1 VKSPWYAILA
11 FALVAVVGLSGCV
24 GKKAAKAPLPPPAAS
39 ESTGTVTPTD
49 YSNSARWLAVP
60 ASPGKQADV
69 FYIYPT
75 AYSRETSSDPAICA
89 VDNAGMM
96 TSAQEA
102 YARQAM
108 AFDPSA
114 NIYAPY
120 YRQIDANYQLGLSP
134 AQQVANIRR
143 EPLVDVQAAFE
154 YYLTNYN
161 QGRPF
166 ILVAHSQG
174 SAVAKL
180 LLSGYLKDHPEVYKR
195 MIAAY
200 VVGQSV
206 TPEYL
211 AENPHLKFATGP
223 DDTGVIVSW
232 NTEAESI
239 AATNPVTTP
248 GGIAINP
255 ISWTTS
261 EETATANQNLGSIRL
276 NPFNGG
282 RPVMEK
288 NGQERAYMNLAD
300 ARVDKKR
307 GVVVCSTPNPKH
319 YEFGFPEGV
328 YHTFD
333 YPFYFFNVRANAA
346 QRIQAYLDGN
356 GGS

>member
-1 VKSPWYAILA
+1 MKTLRYAIPA
-11 FALVAVVGLSGCV
+11 FMLVAVVGLSGCG
-24 GKKAAKAPLPPPAAS
+24 GKQATKAALPPPAPS
-39 ESTGTVTPTD
+39 ESTGTVEPTD
-49 YSNSARWLAVP
+49 YSEPAHWLAVP
-60 ASPGKQADV
+60 KSPDKKADV

-75 AYSRETSSDPAICA
+75 AYSREATSDPAFCA
-89 VDNAGMM
+89 VDNAQMM
-96 TSAQEA
+96 QSAQGA

-120 YRQIDANYQLGLSP
+120 YRQIDATYQLGLP
-134 AQQVANIRR
+134 ADEQQANIASQ
-143 EPLVDVQAAFE
+143 PLLDVQAAFE
-154 YYLTNYN
+154 YYLENNN

-180 LLSGYLKDHPEVYKR
+180 LLSGYLKDNPKVYER

-200 VVGQSV
+200 VVGQSI

-223 DDTGVIVSW
+223 DDTGVVISW

-255 ISWTTS
+255 ITWTTG
-261 EETATANQNLGSIRL
+261 EEPAAASQNLGSVLL
-276 NPFNGG
+276 NPLNGG
-282 RPVMEK
+282 KPVMEK
-288 NGQERAYMNLAD
+288 DGRERAFKGIAD
-300 ARVDKKR
+300 ARVDKER

-333 YPFYFFNVRANAA
+333 YPFYFFNIRANAA
-346 QRIQAYLDGN
+346 QRVKAYLAAS
-356 GGS
+356 GGE

>member
-1 VKSPWYAILA
+1 MRVLKCVSLA
-11 FALVAVVGLSGCV
+11 CVLVLALGLSGCS
-24 GKKAAKAPLPPPAAS
+24 GKQAKAPIAPYTGP

-49 YSNSARWLAVP
+49 YSQAAHWLAVP
-60 ASPGKQADV
+60 KSPDKQVDV

-75 AYSRETSSDPAICA
+75 AYSREASSDPDVCA
-89 VDNAGMM
+89 VDNPGMM
-96 TSAQEA
+96 KSAQEA

-120 YRQIDANYQLGLSP
+120 YRQIDATYQLGLS
-134 AQQVANIRR
+134 AAEQKENIDGA
-143 EPLVDVQAAFE
+143 PLVDVQAAFE
-154 YYLTNYN
+154 YYLKNYN

-166 ILVAHSQG
+166 IIAAHSQG
-174 SAVAKL
+174 SAVAKRL
-180 LLSGYLKDHPEVYKR
+180 LAGYMKDNPDVYKR
-195 MIAAY
+195 MVAAY
-200 VVGQSV
+200 IVGQSI
-206 TPEYL
+206 TPQYL
-211 AENPHLKFATGP
+211 ADNPHLKFATGP
-223 DDTGVIVSW
+223 ADTGVIISW

-239 AATNPVTTP
+239 AATNPVTMP

-255 ISWTTS
+255 ITWTTT
-261 EETATANQNLGSIRL
+261 EETATAEQNLGSIRL

-282 RPVMEK
+282 RPVMDK
-288 NGQERAYMNLAD
+288 NGGERAYKDMAD

-333 YPFYFFNVRANAA
+333 YPFYFFNVRENAA
-346 QRIQAYLDGN
+346 MRIQAYLN
-356 GGS
+356 GDAGS

>member
-1 VKSPWYAILA
+1 VKSLWHAIA
-11 FALVAVVGLSGCV
+11 PFMLVAALGVSGC
-24 GKKAAKAPLPPPAAS
+24 GGQQATKAPLPPPAAAD
-39 ESTGTVTPTD
+39 STGTVEPTD
-49 YSNSARWLAVP
+49 YSEAAHWLAV
-60 ASPGKQADV
+60 AKSPEKKVDV

-75 AYSRETSSDPAICA
+75 AYSRETSSDPAFCA
-89 VDNAGMM
+89 VDNSKMM
-96 TSAQEA
+96 QSAQEA
-102 YARQAM
+102 YSRQAM

-120 YRQIDANYQLGLSP
+120 YRQIDANYQLELPP
-134 AQQVANIRR
+134 AQQKANIER

-154 YYLTNYN
+154 YYLKNYN

-166 ILVAHSQG
+166 ILVSHSQG

-180 LLSGYLKDHPEVYKR
+180 LLSGYLKDHPDVYKR

-200 VVGQSV
+200 VVGQSI
-206 TPEYL
+206 TPDYL
-211 AENPHLKFATGP
+211 AENPHLKFAGGP
-223 DDTGVIVSW
+223 EDTGVIVSW

-255 ISWTTS
+255 ITWTTS
-261 EETATANQNLGSIRL
+261 EETATAEQNLGSVRL
-276 NPFNGG
+276 NPFDGG
-282 RPVMEK
+282 RPVMDK
-288 NGQERAYMNLAD
+288 RGQPRAFKDLAD
-300 ARVDKKR
+300 ARVDKRR

-346 QRIQAYLDGN
+346 QRIKAYLAAN

>member
-1 VKSPWYAILA
+1 MLA
-11 FALVAVVGLSGCV
+11 VMLVAVAVAAAVVAVSGCG
-24 GKKAAKAPLPPPAAS
+24 GKQATSTAPYTGP

-49 YSNSARWLAVP
+49 YSQPAHWLAVP
-60 ASPGKQADV
+60 QTVDKKADV

-75 AYSRETSSDPAICA
+75 AYSREASSDPNVCT

-96 TSAQEA
+96 KSAHGA
-102 YARQAM
+102 HARQAM
-108 AFDPSA
+108 AFNPSA

-120 YRQIDANYQLGLSP
+120 YRQIDATYQLGLSA
-134 AQQVANIRR
+134 AQQKANIAR
-143 EPLVDVQAAFE
+143 EPLLDVQAAFE
-154 YYLTNYN
+154 YYLKNYN

-180 LLSGYLKDHPEVYKR
+180 LLSGYLKDHPDVYKR

-200 VVGQSV
+200 VVGQSI

-223 DDTGVIVSW
+223 SDTGVIISW

-239 AATNPVTTP
+239 AATSPVTMP

-255 ISWTTS
+255 ITWTTG
-261 EETATANQNLGSIRL
+261 EETATASQNLGSILL
-276 NPFNGG
+276 NPLDGG
-282 RPVMEK
+282 KPVMDK
-288 NGQERAYMNLAD
+288 NGQARAFKNIAD

-333 YPFYFFNVRANAA
+333 YPFYFFDVRANAA
-346 QRIQAYLDGN
+346 QRIEAYLARN
-356 GGS
+356 GGK

>member
-1 VKSPWYAILA
+1 MKSVRYAMLA
-11 FALVAVVGLSGCV
+11 VMLVAVVALLGCG
-24 GKKAAKAPLPPPAAS
+24 GKKATTAPAPYAGT
-39 ESTGTVTPTD
+39 ESTGAVTPTD
-49 YSNSARWLAVP
+49 YSQQAHWLAVP
-60 ASPGKQADV
+60 KSADKKVDV

-75 AYSRETSSDPAICA
+75 AYSREASSDPNVCA

-96 TSAQEA
+96 KSAQGA

-108 AFDPSA
+108 AFNPSV

-120 YRQIDANYQLGLSP
+120 YRQIDATYQLGLS
-134 AQQVANIRR
+134 AAEQKANIAR

-154 YYLTNYN
+154 YYLKNYN

-180 LLSGYLKDHPEVYKR
+180 LLSGYLKDHPDVYKR

-200 VVGQSV
+200 VVGQSI

-223 DDTGVIVSW
+223 SDTGVIVSW

-239 AATNPVTTP
+239 AATNPVTMP

-255 ISWTTS
+255 ITWTTS
-261 EETATANQNLGSIRL
+261 EETATASQNLGSIVL
-276 NPFNGG
+276 NPFDGG
-282 RPVMEK
+282 KPVMEK
-288 NGQERAYMNLAD
+288 DGQERAVKNMAD

-346 QRIQAYLDGN
+346 QRIQTYLAENDGK
-356 GGS
+356 

>member
-1 VKSPWYAILA
+1 MLA
-11 FALVAVVGLSGCV
+11 ATLVAVVGLSGCG
-24 GKKAAKAPLPPPAAS
+24 GKQAAKAPLPPPAAT
-39 ESTGTVTPTD
+39 ESTGTVKPTD
-49 YSNSARWLAVP
+49 YSQPAHWLAVP
-60 ASPGKQADV
+60 QSPDKKVDV

-75 AYSRETSSDPAICA
+75 AYSRETSSDPAVCA
-89 VDNAGMM
+89 VNNSQMM
-96 TSAQEA
+96 QSAQEA

-120 YRQIDANYQLGLSP
+120 YRQIDANYQLGLS
-134 AQQVANIRR
+134 AAEQKANIERD
-143 EPLVDVQAAFE
+143 PLVDVQAAFE
-154 YYLTNYN
+154 YYLKNYN

-166 ILVAHSQG
+166 ILAAHSQG

-180 LLSGYLKDHPEVYKR
+180 LLSGYLKDHPDVYKR

-200 VVGQSV
+200 VVGQSI

-255 ISWTTS
+255 ITWTTG
-261 EETATANQNLGSIRL
+261 EETATASQNLGSILL
-276 NPFNGG
+276 NPFDGG

-288 NGQERAYMNLAD
+288 SGQERAFKNIAD

-346 QRIQAYLDGN
+346 QRIQAYLAAN
-356 GGS
+356 AGS

>member
-1 VKSPWYAILA
+1 MLAAVAI
-11 FALVAVVGLSGCV
+11 VTLSGC
-24 GKKAAKAPLPPPAAS
+24 GSKQAKAPVAPYAGG

-49 YSNSARWLAVP
+49 YSQSKHWLALP
-60 ASPGKQADV
+60 ESTSKQADV

-75 AYSRETSSDPAICA
+75 AYSRETSTDPDVCA

-96 TSAQEA
+96 KSAQA
-102 YARQAM
+102 AFARQAM

-120 YRQIDANYQLGLSP
+120 YRQIDATYQLGLS
-134 AQQVANIRR
+134 AAEQQANIER

-154 YYLTNYN
+154 YYLKNYN
-161 QGRPF
+161 EGRPF
-166 ILVAHSQG
+166 IIVAHSQG

-180 LLSGYLKDHPEVYKR
+180 LLSGYLKDNPDVYKR

-200 VVGQSV
+200 VVGQSI

-223 DDTGVIVSW
+223 SDTGVIASW

-239 AATNPVTTP
+239 ASTNPVTMP

-255 ISWTTS
+255 ITWTTS
-261 EETATANQNLGSIRL
+261 EETASASQNLGSVVL
-276 NPFNGG
+276 NPFAGG
-282 RPVMEK
+282 KPIMEK
-288 NGQERAYMNLAD
+288 DGQERAFKNMAD

-333 YPFYFFNVRANAA
+333 YPFYFFSIRANAA
-346 QRIQAYLDGN
+346 QRVDAYLAENPG
-356 GGS
+356 